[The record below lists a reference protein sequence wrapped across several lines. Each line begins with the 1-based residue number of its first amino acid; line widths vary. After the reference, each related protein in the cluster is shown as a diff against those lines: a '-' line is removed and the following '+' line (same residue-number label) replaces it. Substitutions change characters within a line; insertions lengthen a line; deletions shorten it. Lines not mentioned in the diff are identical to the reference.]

1 MILTQTE
8 FLLPSQGAD
17 MSRWAVIA
25 CDQFTSDRGY
35 WERLAGYVGESPST
49 LRLILPEVYLPD
61 GDEKQRA
68 RDIYAHMERYC
79 SDGTL
84 VGKNGFIIVERTLK
98 NGKKRLG
105 AVAAVDLEEYEYTP
119 KNNARIKATEKT
131 VEERLPAR
139 VALRK
144 GALLE
149 ASHIMLLA
157 ENVLGLLREYAD
169 GEGETVYDFDLNM
182 NGGHLKGKL
191 IDDPAKLA
199 AIENAALG
207 GHDGLAFVVGD
218 GNHSLAAAK
227 KIWEEVKKDL
237 SEEERKT
244 SPARY
249 ATCEIVD
256 IADGSLVFEPI
267 HRVVYGADASLTEF
281 LADKLSGDARA
292 EAYYGGE
299 RTELH
304 VASNSADAI
313 ADIQSALD
321 EYAKAHE
328 GAVMDYVHGDE
339 SALRAAKENGA
350 VAVMMPC
357 ICKDTLFDYTVRRG
371 VLPRKSFSMGDAED
385 KRYYCEARKIR

>member
-1 MILTQTE
+1 
-8 FLLPSQGAD
+8 
-17 MSRWAVIA
+17 
-25 CDQFTSDRGY
+25 
-35 WERLAGYVGESPST
+35 
-49 LRLILPEVYLPD
+49 
-61 GDEKQRA
+61 
-68 RDIYAHMERYC
+68 
-79 SDGTL
+79 
-84 VGKNGFIIVERTLK
+84 
-98 NGKKRLG
+98 
-105 AVAAVDLEEYEYTP
+105 
-119 KNNARIKATEKT
+119 
-131 VEERLPAR
+131 
-139 VALRK
+139 
-144 GALLE
+144 
-149 ASHIMLLA
+149 MLLWSGTA
-157 ENVLGLLREYAD
+157 TIRWQ
-169 GEGETVYDFDLNM
+169 
-182 NGGHLKGKL
+182 
-191 IDDPAKLA
+191 PP
-199 AIENAALG
+199 
-207 GHDGLAFVVGD
+207 
-218 GNHSLAAAK
+218 

-321 EYAKAHE
+321 EYVKAHE
-328 GAVMDYVHGDE
+328 GAVTDYVHGDG
-339 SALRAAKENGA
+339 ALRAAKENGA

-385 KRYYCEARKIR
+385 KDIIAKRER

>member
-68 RDIYAHMERYC
+68 QDIYAHMERYC

-157 ENVLGLLREYAD
+157 ENVLDLLREYAD

-182 NGGHLKGKL
+182 NGGHLKGKV

-328 GAVMDYVHGDE
+328 GAVTDYVHGDE
-339 SALRAAKENGA
+339 SALRAARENGA

>member
-281 LADKLSGDARA
+281 LADKLSGEARA

-328 GAVMDYVHGDE
+328 GAVTDYVHGDE

>member
-17 MSRWAVIA
+17 MSKWAVIA

-281 LADKLSGDARA
+281 LADKLSGEARA

-328 GAVMDYVHGDE
+328 GAVTDYVHGDE
-339 SALRAAKENGA
+339 SALRAARENGA